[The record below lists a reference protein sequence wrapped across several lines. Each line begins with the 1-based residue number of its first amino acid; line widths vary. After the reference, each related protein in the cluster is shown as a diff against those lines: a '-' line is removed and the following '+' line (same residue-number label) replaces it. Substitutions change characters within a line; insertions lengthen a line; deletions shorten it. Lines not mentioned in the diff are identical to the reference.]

1 MKHQDKNKEGEAEEA
16 RKSGVPTI
24 TKKPINQ

>member
-1 MKHQDKNKEGEAEEA
+1 MQQNKNKEGEAEEE

-24 TKKPINQ
+24 TKKPINH